1 MLTLII
7 VAGLIG
13 SAIYGGIRLTQ
24 RPATQLPDR
33 ILRRTAQPTHSPA
46 TRTAARNMQVA
57 MIQIDDA
64 PDFQRAASYAGQARE
79 VPIAFRQRQY
89 KRFRPLLVEH
99 LTRRLNEGATCDSL
113 MPGLV
118 QLVSGLGIAQFEAE
132 YIRNE
137 AESKLT
143 QQATQPPDFAQ
154 RMREAQTAYQSRKR
168 TLESLPELDAEI
180 REQLLE
186 QAKIRL
192 EDQLRSISGAE
203 GAAHEP

>member
-1 MLTLII
+1 M
-7 VAGLIG
+7 
-13 SAIYGGIRLTQ
+13 
-24 RPATQLPDR
+24 
-33 ILRRTAQPTHSPA
+33 
-46 TRTAARNMQVA
+46 
-57 MIQIDDA
+57 
-64 PDFQRAASYAGQARE
+64 
-79 VPIAFRQRQY
+79 PIAFRQRQY
-89 KRFRPLLVEH
+89 KRFRPLLVDH
-99 LTRRLNEGATCDSL
+99 LAHRLNAGATCESL
-113 MPGLV
+113 LPGLV
-118 QLVSGLGIAQFEAE
+118 QLVTSLGIAPFEAD

-143 QQATQPPDFAQ
+143 QQESQPPDFAQ
-154 RMREAQTAYQSRKR
+154 RLREAQSAYQSRMT